1 MFKLL
6 FIAAL
11 FALAVAAPEPLPKAN
26 PEPEAKPAPEAK
38 PQFLAAAYSAPIVAA
53 PVAYTSAY
61 AAPIAYSGY
70 YPSVYAAGYSA
81 YAPYTAAV
89 VV

>member
-6 FIAAL
+6 LVAAL

-26 PEPEAKPAPEAK
+26 PVPEAKAAPEAK
-38 PQFLAAAYSAPIVAA
+38 PQFLAAAYSAPVVAA
-53 PVAYTSAY
+53 PVAYAGY

-70 YPSVYAAGYSA
+70 YPSVYSAGYTA
-81 YAPYTAAV
+81 YSPYTAAV